1 MLHIGIVSTGIYL
14 PEEFLTGKKIAE
26 LAGLPVA
33 VVEEKMGIRKKY
45 LPGAQ
50 DHTCQM
56 GIIAAKKAIAKAGID
71 PLEIDLVIYIGEEHK
86 EYPVWTAGIKLQE
99 EVGAL
104 NAWAFD
110 VALRCGTTVM
120 ALKVAKSMML
130 ADPSIRTVLLA
141 GGYRNVDFL
150 DYENPRS
157 RFMFNL
163 AAGGGAIVLQKDV
176 DKNLLLETEIITDG
190 SFSEDVVVVAGGTK
204 NPLTKEALDRRLN
217 KLDVLDPEGM
227 KQRLEQKSMGNF
239 LKVIRESLR
248 KSGYSEADLSYL
260 AILHMK
266 KSAHEYVLKELG
278 LSEEQSIY
286 LEDYGHIGQIDQ
298 ILSLELALEQGK
310 IKDGDV
316 AVLVSAG
323 IGYAWGATT
332 IKWGKGDGNGEC
344 VHEKSAF
351 AEW

>member
-1 MLHIGIVSTGIYL
+1 MQIGILSTGTYL
-14 PEEFLTGKKIAE
+14 PEDCMTGKEIAE
-26 LAGLPVA
+26 LAGIPVP
-33 VVEEKMGIRKKY
+33 VVEEKMGIKKKHV
-45 LPGAQ
+45 PGAN
-50 DHTCQM
+50 DHTCEM
-56 GIIAAKKAIAKAGID
+56 GIIAAKQAIAKARID

-86 EYPVWTAGIKLQE
+86 EYPLWSAGIKLQE
-99 EVGAL
+99 EVGAFH
-104 NAWAFD
+104 AWAFD

-120 ALKVAKSMML
+120 ALKVAKSMMI

-141 GGYRNVDFL
+141 GGYRNVDFI
-150 DYENPRS
+150 DYENPRT

-163 AAGGGAIVLQKDV
+163 GAGGGAILLRKGHNE
-176 DKNLLLETEIITDG
+176 NLLLETELITDG

-204 NPLTKEALDRRLN
+204 NPITKEAIDKRLN
-217 KLDVLDPEGM
+217 MLDVLDPAGM
-227 KQRLEQKSMGNF
+227 KQRLEQKSMDNF

-248 KSGYSEADLSYL
+248 KSGYSEAELSYL

-278 LSEEQSIY
+278 LSEAQSIY

-298 ILSLELALEQGK
+298 ILSLELALREGK

-316 AVLVSAG
+316 VVFVSAG

-332 IKWGKGDGNGEC
+332 IKWGKGD
-344 VHEKSAF
+344 
-351 AEW
+351 